1 MIKIRIQI
9 EIMKEGKY
17 LVCRHVATNTIEA
30 TGERRE
36 QGRTRLII
44 VHHHHPSL
52 LVPYLPRERERERE
66 RRGRDRKRKKGE

>member
-52 LVPYLPRERERERE
+52 LVPYLPTERERDRGGERE
-66 RRGRDRKRKKGE
+66 KGER